1 MAEARD
7 RRVRAEDIAEVYI
20 RRRRSLVSNPDSVDQ
35 ILAFVD
41 QLDES
46 TPPRTALRWR
56 TTPMVGTSS
65 RVIRRFN
72 AFGSPRNIRGRSFRG
87 VQASGRENVVPG
99 GSRGRARGGTLPTWY
114 PRRPLQD
121 ITSIV
126 RAIERRRARTG
137 EDEGQSSQSRIPF
150 STAHFEHDTS
160 LITPEASSSR
170 KPSSPTVLEVP
181 KILLDITNDNKE
193 DSEFLTPQ
201 KKLLNSIDSVE
212 KVVMEELNKQKRT
225 PSARKAERKKKV
237 KTLMSMR

>member
-1 MAEARD
+1 MHLDHRGISEAEASVECKLVEERMWFPGG
-7 RRVRAEDIAEVYI
+7 VEVE
-20 RRRRSLVSNPDSVDQ
+20 LEGVHC
-35 ILAFVD
+35 L
-41 QLDES
+41 L
-46 TPPRTALRWR
+46 
-56 TTPMVGTSS
+56 G
-65 RVIRRFN
+65 
-72 AFGSPRNIRGRSFRG
+72 IRG
-87 VQASGRENVVPG
+87 VVP
-99 GSRGRARGGTLPTWY
+99 LMFLCNPFY
-114 PRRPLQD
+114 E
-121 ITSIV
+121 
-126 RAIERRRARTG
+126 AIERRRARTG

-150 STAHFEHDTS
+150 SSAHFEHDTS